1 VEVSAAEV
9 LHSGEE
15 EIMAGTAKPIPGG
28 FHTLTPHLVVRNAA
42 QAIEFYKRAFGAE
55 VRRVSQD
62 SPDGKITHAELKIG
76 DSILM
81 LADEFPEAN
90 CVSPHALGG
99 TPTILHI
106 YVEDV
111 DTAFSRAVAAGA
123 TVTMP
128 LADQFWGDRYGQ
140 LLDPFGHRWSLAT
153 HKQDLTHEEIRKA
166 AEAFFSKMAKQ
177 AQGGA

>member
-1 VEVSAAEV
+1 
-9 LHSGEE
+9 
-15 EIMAGTAKPIPGG
+15 MAGTSKPIPEG

-55 VRRVSQD
+55 VRGVSHH

-90 CVSPHALGG
+90 CLSPQALGG
-99 TPTILHI
+99 SPITLHI

-140 LLDPFGHRWSLAT
+140 LVDPFGHRWSLAT

-166 AEAFFSKMAKQ
+166 AEAVFAKMAKQ
-177 AQGGA
+177 APMESGQAQSGA